1 MAGGLRCSL
10 CQFVISDE
18 DIITGDDETK
28 YGGMICPSPT
38 YSYFKSIWELH
49 CLRRCHRQCLNMI
62 SPRYLKCL
70 WDMTDASKYDYMPSA
85 RQLDIRQRKIKSL
98 MGTELLTHFAHS
110 KSNLPLELWEIVA
123 EYLLPHFTTA
133 NLQSLWEPT
142 PKPCYANMTQPIWCK
157 YVEFEGN
164 QYVSTFSN
172 EPKSD
177 DWELVFQPSN
187 AGIVDVYAA
196 ENHFGITKLLFSSPH
211 NLPKVD
217 EVEGI
222 WWRKSRIDE
231 ESLNIRASSD
241 GIKLRRLMGVE
252 EDDTAWS
259 VPKSNSV
266 RFEHFTPSHL
276 VKLPDRMASLVINH
290 PSIVGYSILWD
301 IGLTKFYAHRRGE
314 AGFRYQSS
322 PYKSWLHMPIDPGEV
337 ITEVWL
343 RQSLSRRERAL
354 GIKTSTGRVFIAGV
368 YSGRCTNWSLVGRP
382 GQTAEVFLDCSG
394 TELMSLAFESDKPA
408 PPRISTSYTQTI
420 RGYISFR
427 HRRLLLLGPRL
438 DWSSECYSL

>member
-18 DIITGDDETK
+18 DIITG
-28 YGGMICPSPT
+28 S
-38 YSYFKSIWELH
+38 
-49 CLRRCHRQCLNMI
+49 RCHRQCLNMI

-98 MGTELLTHFAHS
+98 MGTALLTHFAHS

-142 PKPCYANMTQPIWCK
+142 PKPCYANTTQPIWCK

-241 GIKLRRLMGVE
+241 VC
-252 EDDTAWS
+252 
-259 VPKSNSV
+259 
-266 RFEHFTPSHL
+266 H
-276 VKLPDRMASLVINH
+276 
-290 PSIVGYSILWD
+290 
-301 IGLTKFYAHRRGE
+301 
-314 AGFRYQSS
+314 
-322 PYKSWLHMPIDPGEV
+322 
-337 ITEVWL
+337 
-343 RQSLSRRERAL
+343 
-354 GIKTSTGRVFIAGV
+354 
-368 YSGRCTNWSLVGRP
+368 
-382 GQTAEVFLDCSG
+382 
-394 TELMSLAFESDKPA
+394 
-408 PPRISTSYTQTI
+408 
-420 RGYISFR
+420 
-427 HRRLLLLGPRL
+427 LLLYVYG
-438 DWSSECYSL
+438 